1 MPQILT
7 VSLAGIVYTL
17 TLFWRNAVAGGGW
30 LLDIGDASNNPIVR
44 GIPLVTGA
52 DLLAQY
58 EYLGIGVQLFVQTNG
73 DPNAVPT
80 FTNLG
85 SQANLFFTP
94 LPS

>member
-1 MPQILT
+1 MPQVFTITLNGVT
-7 VSLAGIVYTL
+7 YTI
-17 TLFWRNAVAGGGW
+17 TLFWCDAQDGGW
-30 LLDIGDASNNPIVR
+30 VINIGDAQNNSIVS

-58 EYLGIGVQLFVQTNG
+58 EHLGIGIAIWVQTDN

-85 SQANLFFTP
+85 SNSHLYYAVIP
-94 LPS
+94 G